1 MKQRTYSDIKP
12 EKSFSIEN
20 VENGKCTVLFFDDI
34 KEEQNIPNLE
44 NEDVSNKKV
53 YSYDTYSIEIPYREN
68 LAEVIEDDLSN
79 WLKSVKEKDYDEV
92 AAKIR
97 EKRDQLLAESDKEM
111 CIDRLGLEF
120 PEELSMTNIISSLK
134 QFFEGFSNI
143 VNGNIAEYR
152 QALRDLPEQEGF
164 PYNVVWPTKEK
175 KEDGETIYDWVNI
188 YKHNNIRQP
197 SLSRI
202 ANSGS
207 RKRY

>member
-79 WLKSVKEKDYDEV
+79 WLKSVKEKDYNEV
-92 AAKIR
+92 AAKVR
-97 EKRDQLLAESDKEM
+97 EKRDKLLADSDKEM

-134 QFFEGFSNI
+134 QFFEGLSNI

-164 PYNVVWPTKEK
+164 PYNVVWPTKDN
-175 KEDGETIYDWVNI
+175 KEE
-188 YKHNNIRQP
+188 
-197 SLSRI
+197 
-202 ANSGS
+202 
-207 RKRY
+207 